1 MKLDQERADNQK
13 PSITYRDLFVFMK
26 PYLARHWGIVILL
39 VILVISLAALSRAVP
54 FLIGEVAER
63 GFRQHDAAFLSLAAF
78 IYLGI
83 ELTKTLFEFSQFS
96 LFNFLGNRIIHE
108 VRVDLLK
115 HTQKLPVEFYNQNST
130 GRILTRLTN
139 DPNTLSELFTDGI
152 VTAFVQGVIL
162 ISIFV
167 SMLLISPKLT
177 LLSLALAPIFTYLAY
192 YITEKI
198 KTILADQKKKL
209 AEINGFLAEN
219 FNGMKVVQIMNQ
231 QKNSKRQLLDLST
244 DYWKLSMRSVKAY
257 ALMVPSMNM
266 LNASVVISSLY
277 LAGSAAIRGEI
288 ALAALIAFIL
298 NAQDIIHPL
307 REMLEKYQQF
317 QNSLTS
323 ADRMKTLF
331 SQPQED
337 FDEMAEVTKV
347 FRGQIQFKN
356 VSFKYRPELPYVLK
370 DINLEVKP
378 GSSLALAGRTGSG
391 KTTFISL
398 LLRFYDITDG
408 DILIDGES
416 IGQVSKLDLRRRFA
430 LIQQDPFLFKGTLEQ
445 NITLGDESVTPER
458 LQKALEAVG
467 FDKYLVRTGRNLQ
480 FDVAEKGTNLS
491 LGERQLIA
499 FLRVLARDPDLVIL
513 DEATANVDSET
524 EELIQKATQE
534 IMNHKTCLII
544 AHRLSTIENCDH
556 MIVLSAGEILRQGK
570 PRDLLRQSQVKKEI
584 EAAIVVE
591 AAAEAE
597 SQNAE
602 TTGVPIISGEA
613 NPAGDS
619 AAE

>member
-13 PSITYRDLFVFMK
+13 PTITYKDLFIFMK
-26 PYLARHWGIVILL
+26 PYLARHWGIVAAL
-39 VILVISLAALSRAVP
+39 VFLVVSLAALSRAVP

-63 GFRQHDAAFLSLAAF
+63 GFRQQDAAFLGLAAF

-83 ELTKTLFEFSQFS
+83 ELTKTFFEFGQFS

-115 HTQKLPVEFYNQNST
+115 HTQKLPVDFYNQNST

-139 DPNTLSELFTDGI
+139 DPNTLAELFTDGI
-152 VTAFVQGVIL
+152 VTAFVQSVIL

-177 LLSLALAPIFTYLAY
+177 IMSLALAPLFTYLAY
-192 YITEKI
+192 FITEKI

-209 AEINGFLAEN
+209 AEINGFLSEN
-219 FNGMKVVQIMNQ
+219 FNGMKVIQIMNQ
-231 QKNSKRQLLDLST
+231 QQSSKKQLLTLSQ

-277 LAGSAAIRGEI
+277 LAGSAALRGEI

-307 REMLEKYQQF
+307 REILEKYQQF

-323 ADRMKTLF
+323 ADRIKTLF
-331 SQPQED
+331 SQKEET
-337 FDEMAEVTKV
+337 FDEMAEVT
-347 FRGQIQFKN
+347 RRFKGHISFQN
-356 VSFKYRPELPYVLK
+356 VSFKYREDLPYVLK
-370 DINLEVKP
+370 NINLEIKP

-408 DILIDGES
+408 DIKIDNES
-416 IGQVSKLDLRRRFA
+416 IGKIPKLDLRRRFA
-430 LIQQDPFLFKGTLEQ
+430 LIQQDPFLFKGTLED
-445 NITLGDESVTPER
+445 NIRLGDDSVTAKR
-458 LQKALEAVG
+458 LEKALESVG
-467 FDKYLVRTGRNLQ
+467 FNHYLKRTGRDLQ
-480 FDVAEKGTNLS
+480 FEVAEKGTNLS

-524 EELIQKATQE
+524 EQLIQAATQE
-534 IMNHKTCLII
+534 IMKQKTCLII
-544 AHRLSTIENCDH
+544 AHRLSTIESCDH
-556 MIVLSAGEILRQGK
+556 MIVLSSGEILKQGR
-570 PRDLLRQSQVKKEI
+570 PRELLRQAAVKNEI
-584 EAAIVVE
+584 AAAIVT
-591 AAAEAE
+591 E
-597 SQNAE
+597 SLPEN
-602 TTGVPIISGEA
+602 V
-613 NPAGDS
+613 
-619 AAE
+619 

>member
-1 MKLDQERADNQK
+1 MKLDQERPDNEK
-13 PSITYRDLFVFMK
+13 PSITYKDLFIFMK

-39 VILVISLAALSRAVP
+39 VFLVISLAALSRAVP

-63 GFRQHDAAFLSLAAF
+63 GFRQHDAAFLGLAAF

-83 ELTKTLFEFSQFS
+83 ELTKTIFEFGQFS

-162 ISIFV
+162 ISIIV
-167 SMLLISPKLT
+167 SLLLISVKLT
-177 LLSLALAPIFTYLAY
+177 LMSLALAPIFTYMAY
-192 YITEKI
+192 FITEKI

-219 FNGMKVVQIMNQ
+219 FNGMKVVQIMNH
-231 QKNSKRQLLDLST
+231 QKQSKRQLLDLSI

-257 ALMVPSMNM
+257 ALMVPSMNL

-277 LAGSAAIRGEI
+277 LAGGAAIRGEI
-288 ALAALIAFIL
+288 ALASLIAFIL

-331 SQPQED
+331 AQPQEE
-337 FDEMAEVTKV
+337 FDELAEVTKV
-347 FRGQIQFKN
+347 FRGQIQFKD

-370 DINLEVKP
+370 NISLEVKP

-408 DILIDGES
+408 DILIDGQS
-416 IGQVSKLDLRRRFA
+416 ISGVSKLDLRRRFA

-445 NITLGDESVTPER
+445 NITLGDESVTPDR
-458 LQKALEAVG
+458 LQKALAAVG

-480 FDVAEKGTNLS
+480 FEVAEKGTNLS

-570 PRDLLRQSQVKKEI
+570 PRELLRQSQVKKEI
-584 EAAIVVE
+584 EAVIV
-591 AAAEAE
+591 AEPP
-597 SQNAE
+597 AE
-602 TTGVPIISGEA
+602 TEPSTNST
-613 NPAGDS
+613 PA
-619 AAE
+619 E

>member
-1 MKLDQERADNQK
+1 MKLDQERPDNEK
-13 PSITYRDLFVFMK
+13 PSITYKDLFIFMK

-39 VILVISLAALSRAVP
+39 VFLVISLAALSRAVP

-63 GFRQHDAAFLSLAAF
+63 GFRQHDAAFLGLAAF

-83 ELTKTLFEFSQFS
+83 ELTKTIFEFGQFS

-162 ISIFV
+162 ISIIV
-167 SMLLISPKLT
+167 SLLLISVKLT
-177 LLSLALAPIFTYLAY
+177 LMSLALAPIFTYMAY
-192 YITEKI
+192 FITEKI

-219 FNGMKVVQIMNQ
+219 FNGMKVVQIMNH
-231 QKNSKRQLLDLST
+231 QKQSKRQLLDLSI

-257 ALMVPSMNM
+257 ALMVPSMNL

-277 LAGSAAIRGEI
+277 LAGGAAIRGEI
-288 ALAALIAFIL
+288 ALASLIAFIL

-331 SQPQED
+331 AQPKEE
-337 FDEMAEVTKV
+337 FDELAEVTKV
-347 FRGQIQFKN
+347 FRGQIQFKD

-370 DINLEVKP
+370 NISLEVKP

-408 DILIDGES
+408 DILIDGQS
-416 IGQVSKLDLRRRFA
+416 ISGVSKLDLRRRFA

-445 NITLGDESVTPER
+445 NITLGDESVTPDR
-458 LQKALEAVG
+458 LQKALAAVG

-480 FDVAEKGTNLS
+480 FEVAEKGTNLS

-570 PRDLLRQSQVKKEI
+570 PRELLRQSQVKKEI
-584 EAAIVVE
+584 EAVIV
-591 AAAEAE
+591 AEPP
-597 SQNAE
+597 AE
-602 TTGVPIISGEA
+602 TEPSTNST
-613 NPAGDS
+613 PA
-619 AAE
+619 E

>member
-1 MKLDQERADNQK
+1 MKLDQERADDQK
-13 PSITYRDLFVFMK
+13 LSITYKDLFLFIK
-26 PYLARHWGIVILL
+26 PYLARRWGITFLL
-39 VILVISLAALSRAVP
+39 VFLVISIAALSRAVP
-54 FLIGEVAER
+54 FLIGQVAER

-83 ELTKTLFEFSQFS
+83 ELTKTFFEFGQFS
-96 LFNFLGNRIIHE
+96 LFNFLGNRIVHE

-139 DPNTLSELFTDGI
+139 DPNNLSELFTDGI
-152 VTAFVQGVIL
+152 VTVFVQSVIL

-167 SMLLISPKLT
+167 SLLLISPKLT
-177 LLSLALAPIFTYLAY
+177 FISLALAPIFTYLAY

-209 AEINGFLAEN
+209 AEMNGFLSEN
-219 FNGMKVVQIMNQ
+219 FNGIKVIQIMNH
-231 QKNSKRQLLDLST
+231 QKNSKNQLLGLSQ
-244 DYWKLSMRSVKAY
+244 DYWKLSMRSVKSY
-257 ALMVPSMNM
+257 AMMVPVMNL

-277 LAGSAAIRGEI
+277 MAGSAALKGEL

-307 REMLEKYQQF
+307 REILEKYQQF

-323 ADRMKTLF
+323 VDRIKTLF
-331 SQPQED
+331 AQTPED
-337 FDEMAEVTKV
+337 FDEMKEVTRK
-347 FRGQIQFKN
+347 FKGSIQFKD
-356 VSFKYRPELPYVLK
+356 VSFQYQPTLPFVLK
-370 DINLEVKP
+370 NINLEIKP

-398 LLRFYDITDG
+398 LLRFYDVSMG

-416 IGQVSKLDLRRRFA
+416 IGEISKLDLRRRFA
-430 LIQQDPFLFKGTLEQ
+430 LIQQDPFLFKGTLEH
-445 NITLGDESVTPER
+445 NITLGDESVTAER
-458 LQKALEAVG
+458 LNKALAAVG
-467 FDKYLVRTGRNLQ
+467 FDQYLIRTGRNLQ
-480 FDVAEKGTNLS
+480 FEVAEKGTNLS

-524 EELIQKATQE
+524 ENLIQKATQE
-534 IMNHKTCLII
+534 IMKQKTCLII

-556 MIVLSAGEILRQGK
+556 MIILSSGEILKQGK
-570 PRDLLRQSQVKKEI
+570 PRDLLREDRIKKEI
-584 EAAIVVE
+584 EASLE
-591 AAAEAE
+591 AP
-597 SQNAE
+597 SPSSE
-602 TTGVPIISGEA
+602 T
-613 NPAGDS
+613 
-619 AAE
+619 

>member
-1 MKLDQERADNQK
+1 MKLDQERPDNQK
-13 PSITYRDLFVFMK
+13 PTITYLDLFHFMK
-26 PYLARHWGIVILL
+26 PYLARHWGIAILL
-39 VILVISLAALSRAVP
+39 VFLVISVAALSRAIP

-63 GFRQHDAAFLSLAAF
+63 GFRQQDAAFLSLAAF

-83 ELTKTLFEFSQFS
+83 VLAKTFFEFSQYS

-139 DPNTLSELFTDGI
+139 DPNTLAELFTDGI
-152 VTAFVQGVIL
+152 VTAFVQSVIL
-162 ISIFV
+162 ISILV

-177 LLSLALAPIFTYLAY
+177 LMSLALAPIFTYLAY
-192 YITEKI
+192 YITERI

-209 AEINGFLAEN
+209 AEINGFLSEN
-219 FNGMKVVQIMNQ
+219 FNGMKVIQIMNH
-231 QKNSKRQLLDLST
+231 QKQSQKQLLGLSH

-257 ALMVPSMNM
+257 ALMVPAMNL
-266 LNASVVISSLY
+266 LNASVVISSLF
-277 LAGSAAIRGEI
+277 LAGSAALKGEI

-307 REMLEKYQQF
+307 REILEKYQQF

-323 ADRMKTLF
+323 ADRIKTLF
-331 SQPQED
+331 TQKEED
-337 FDEMAEVTKV
+337 FDEFAEVSQK
-347 FRGQIQFKN
+347 FKGRIHFKN
-356 VSFKYRPELPYVLK
+356 VSFKYREDLPFVLK
-370 DINLEVKP
+370 NINLEINP

-398 LLRFYDITDG
+398 LLRFYDITEG
-408 DILIDGES
+408 DIVIDGQS
-416 IGQVSKLDLRRRFA
+416 IGEISKLNLRRRFA

-445 NITLGDESVTPER
+445 NISLGDESVTPER
-458 LQKALEAVG
+458 LQNALQAVG
-467 FDKYLVRTGRNLQ
+467 FDRYLARTGRTLQ
-480 FDVAEKGTNLS
+480 FEVAEKGTNLS

-524 EELIQKATQE
+524 ESLIQKATQE

-570 PRDLLRQSQVKKEI
+570 PRELLRQKEIKKEI
-584 EAAIVVE
+584 ETQLSEE
-591 AAAEAE
+591 AAAAAKAELQEAE
-597 SQNAE
+597 QVAQLK
-602 TTGVPIISGEA
+602 P
-613 NPAGDS
+613 D
-619 AAE
+619 

>member
-1 MKLDQERADNQK
+1 MKLDQERQDNEK
-13 PSITYRDLFVFMK
+13 PTITYRDLFVFMK
-26 PYLARHWGIVILL
+26 PYLARHWGLVVLL
-39 VILVISLAALSRAVP
+39 VFLVISLAGLSRAVP

-63 GFRQHDAAFLSLAAF
+63 GFRQQDAAFLGLAAF

-83 ELTKTLFEFSQFS
+83 ELTKTFFEFGQFS

-152 VTAFVQGVIL
+152 VTAVVQSVIL
-162 ISIFV
+162 ISILV

-177 LLSLALAPIFTYLAY
+177 VLSLLLAPVFTYLAY
-192 YITEKI
+192 YITERL

-209 AEINGFLAEN
+209 AEINGFLSEN
-219 FNGMKVVQIMNQ
+219 FNGMKVVQIMNH
-231 QKNSKRQLLDLST
+231 QKNSKKQLLDLSQ

-266 LNASVVISSLY
+266 LNASVVISSLF
-277 LAGSAAIRGEI
+277 LAGQAALNGEI

-307 REMLEKYQQF
+307 REILEKYQQF

-331 SQPQED
+331 NQPEED
-337 FDEMAEVTKV
+337 FDEMGEVTKK
-347 FRGQIQFKN
+347 FKGEIQFKD
-356 VSFKYRPELPYVLK
+356 VSFQYKPELPFVLK
-370 DINLEVKP
+370 NINIEIKP

-398 LLRFYDITDG
+398 LLRFYDITKG
-408 DILIDGES
+408 DVLIDGES
-416 IGQVSKLDLRRRFA
+416 ISKISKLDLRRRFA

-445 NITLGDESVTPER
+445 NITLGDESVTEER
-458 LQKALEAVG
+458 LQKALAAVG
-467 FDKYLVRTGRNLQ
+467 FDDYLLRTGRTIQ
-480 FDVAEKGTNLS
+480 FEVAEKGTNLS

-524 EELIQKATQE
+524 EFLIQKATQE

-544 AHRLSTIENCDH
+544 AHRLSTIENCDQ
-556 MIVLSAGEILRQGK
+556 MIVLSGGEILKQGK
-570 PRDLLRQSQVKKEI
+570 PKDLLRQSSVKQEI
-584 EAAIVVE
+584 ETVV
-591 AAAEAE
+591 A
-597 SQNAE
+597 
-602 TTGVPIISGEA
+602 
-613 NPAGDS
+613 PATDLNKNV
-619 AAE
+619 

>member
-1 MKLDQERADNQK
+1 MKLDQERQDNEK
-13 PSITYRDLFVFMK
+13 PTITYRDLFVFMK
-26 PYLARHWGIVILL
+26 PYLARHWGLVVLL
-39 VILVISLAALSRAVP
+39 VFLVISLAGLSRAVP

-63 GFRQHDAAFLSLAAF
+63 GFRQQDAAFLGLAAF

-83 ELTKTLFEFSQFS
+83 ELTKTFFEFGQFS

-152 VTAFVQGVIL
+152 VTAVVQSVIL
-162 ISIFV
+162 ISILV

-177 LLSLALAPIFTYLAY
+177 VLSLLLAPVFTYLAY
-192 YITEKI
+192 YITERL

-209 AEINGFLAEN
+209 AEINGFLSEN
-219 FNGMKVVQIMNQ
+219 FNGMKVVQIMNH
-231 QKNSKRQLLDLST
+231 QKNSKKQLLDLSQ

-266 LNASVVISSLY
+266 LNASVVISSLF
-277 LAGSAAIRGEI
+277 LAGQAALNGEI

-307 REMLEKYQQF
+307 REILEKYQQF

-331 SQPQED
+331 NQPEED
-337 FDEMAEVTKV
+337 FDEMGEVTKK
-347 FRGQIQFKN
+347 FKGEIQFKD
-356 VSFKYRPELPYVLK
+356 VSFQYKPELPFVLK
-370 DINLEVKP
+370 NINIEIKP

-398 LLRFYDITDG
+398 LLRFYDITKG
-408 DILIDGES
+408 DVLIDGES
-416 IGQVSKLDLRRRFA
+416 ISKISKLDLRRRFA

-445 NITLGDESVTPER
+445 NITLGDESVTEER
-458 LQKALEAVG
+458 LQKALAAVG
-467 FDKYLVRTGRNLQ
+467 FDDYLLRSGRTIQ
-480 FDVAEKGTNLS
+480 FEVAEKGTNLS

-524 EELIQKATQE
+524 EFLIQKATQE
-534 IMNHKTCLII
+534 IMNQKTCLII

-556 MIVLSAGEILRQGK
+556 MIVLSGGEILKQGK
-570 PRDLLRQSQVKKEI
+570 PKDLLRQSSVKQEI
-584 EAAIVVE
+584 ETVV
-591 AAAEAE
+591 APVTDL
-597 SQNAE
+597 NKN
-602 TTGVPIISGEA
+602 V
-613 NPAGDS
+613 
-619 AAE
+619 